1 MSDIDKKRQNPRQRN
16 LSLIVCRP
24 IGYIPVHLVRMD
36 VRNRLAKN
44 VRLLRRR
51 KGWSQEAFAEEAGL
65 HRTYISDLE
74 RGSRNPT
81 ITVVDKLATALG
93 VTVGQLLD

>member
-1 MSDIDKKRQNPRQRN
+1 
-16 LSLIVCRP
+16 
-24 IGYIPVHLVRMD
+24 MD

-44 VRLLRRR
+44 LRLLRRR